1 MPTASTASAS
11 RGAPS
16 AADQNC
22 ASCTANARHGAVIV
36 VDLVFAST
44 GNARNNVATVVDL
57 LFASTANAS
66 KIAATVVGALSVHM
80 AIGSNIA
87 WSVDG
92 VTAVGCPPLTSDR
105 RPKKNIRNILACTEW
120 QRNLGMLQCTVATFE
135 TSPRREQ

>member
-36 VDLVFAST
+36 VGLVFAST
-44 GNARNNVATVVDL
+44 GNAR
-57 LFASTANAS
+57 

-120 QRNLGMLQCTVATFE
+120 QRNLGMWIHRSNFRDKPAT
-135 TSPRREQ
+135 